1 MEHGL
6 SSKWKN
12 IMEKDKQ
19 IKPREFLA
27 NISKPRISALIVDDD
42 AGTRLT
48 HKRILENYNMEA
60 KTVANG
66 KEAVDLYQAGAYFD
80 VILMDQEMPIM
91 DGAGATKELRAM
103 CVKSMIVAVTSLA
116 DISERYKFM
125 ASGLDHCFE
134 KPLTGEMVE
143 FMLQELKR
151 ERIIDSPTR
160 YQCVGD
166 HKT

>member
-6 SSKWKN
+6 SSKWKK
-12 IMEKDKQ
+12 IMEKDEQ

-42 AGTRLT
+42 NGTRLT

-66 KEAVDLYQAGAYFD
+66 KEAVDLYQAGTYFN
-80 VILMDQEMPIM
+80 VILMDQEMPFM
-91 DGAGATKELRAM
+91 DGAE
-103 CVKSMIVAVTSLA
+103 SMIVGVTSLA
-116 DISERYKFM
+116 DVSERYKFM

-134 KPLTGEMVE
+134 KPLNGEMVE